1 MLQFY
6 VPEVVSVEQVFD
18 ESDKAA
24 IKEFDKLEERIKLKE
39 QQPDRTEK

>member
-18 ESDKAA
+18 ESDKASQ
-24 IKEFDKLEERIKLKE
+24 KEFDKLEKNIRIK
-39 QQPDRTEK
+39 EKDEK

>member
-18 ESDKAA
+18 ESDKVTS
-24 IKEFDKLEERIKLKE
+24 KEFEKLEEKIKTKE
-39 QQPDRTEK
+39 KGNENV

>member
-18 ESDKAA
+18 ESDKVTV
-24 IKEFDKLEERIKLKE
+24 KEFDKLEERIKLKE
-39 QQPDRTEK
+39 QQPDPK